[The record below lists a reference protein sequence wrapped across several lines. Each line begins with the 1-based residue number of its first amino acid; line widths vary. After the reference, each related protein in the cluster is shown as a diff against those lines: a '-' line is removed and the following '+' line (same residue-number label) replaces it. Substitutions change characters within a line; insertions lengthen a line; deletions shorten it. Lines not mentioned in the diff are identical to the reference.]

1 MDKNVK
7 LLVESLFDDF
17 DDIYDDDT
25 DVEEVSSKIQKL
37 NKISSLAECTS
48 VDEINMYLYE
58 KMLDTKEKEGEPL
71 NTWLNSVGTYS
82 FNKGY
87 YKFSN
92 KIFLSNTVADS
103 PELMYR
109 GKMTKFPNAVYI
121 NVLFHMS
128 VKDSVIWE
136 ISTRN
141 VSQQAA
147 KIITQFNKKNSEER
161 DSNITNAI
169 LSTIQF
175 AYKTDRL
182 YEELTCTGKVYKVV
196 DKDIQRMSKC
206 LLTGNYTGFDAIT
219 KPEKMVARLAAL
231 FICAK
236 KQGYSKMT
244 LGFNDDILLRV
255 ITDYAPYKTSNNRR
269 GDYIG
274 VLRRLQKFPTLHLK
288 DVIATY
294 NEYINKF

>member
-58 KMLDTKEKEGEPL
+58 KMLDTKEKAGEPL

-82 FNKGY
+82 FNKSY
-87 YKFSN
+87 YKFSD

-161 DSNITNAI
+161 DSNITNAV

-236 KQGYSKMT
+236 KQGYSNMT